1 MGETQEYQ
9 VTHENDLK
17 HYLQL
22 KTKQEV
28 GEVDGASKQKK
39 VILKEMEKQISGK
52 SVFAGPAGTMDT
64 GEP

>member
-22 KTKQEV
+22 KTKKNDE
-28 GEVDGASKQKK
+28 G
-39 VILKEMEKQISGK
+39 
-52 SVFAGPAGTMDT
+52 
-64 GEP
+64 